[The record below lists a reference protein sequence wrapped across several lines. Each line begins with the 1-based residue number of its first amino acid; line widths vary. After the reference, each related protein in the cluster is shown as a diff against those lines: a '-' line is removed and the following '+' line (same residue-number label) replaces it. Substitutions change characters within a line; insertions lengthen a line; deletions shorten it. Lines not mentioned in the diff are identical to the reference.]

1 VSKAAKRER
10 QRMNREARR
19 EAEVAAEKRS
29 KMWKN
34 IRNVALL
41 LVPIAIAFV
50 LFQVLRDNDSSADED
65 NDEQTEAPA
74 FTIDP
79 ARTYTA
85 TIETSRGTIVV
96 DLDAE
101 AAPESVNNFV
111 ALSRDKFYNGLEF
124 TRVAENFVIQTGSP
138 NNTQS
143 GGPGYTVEGEVP
155 TTDPAYPVGTV
166 AFAKS
171 PAEPPGRAGSQFFI
185 VFGDGSLSLPPEYAL
200 IGSVSQGIEVAQDI
214 GTLVPASGDGAP
226 TETVTVTKVTITES

>member
-1 VSKAAKRER
+1 
-10 QRMNREARR
+10 MNREARR
-19 EAEVAAEKRS
+19 EAEIAAEKRS

-34 IRNVALL
+34 LRNVALL
-41 LVPIAIAFV
+41 LIPVAIAFV
-50 LFQVLRDNDSSADED
+50 LFQVLRDDDSSADED
-65 NDEQTEAPA
+65 NNDNEQTEAPA

-79 ARTYTA
+79 AKTYTA
-85 TIETSRGTIVV
+85 TIDTSMGTIAV

-111 ALSRDKFYNGLEF
+111 SLARDKFYNGLEF

-138 NNTQS
+138 DNTQS
-143 GGPGYTVEGEVP
+143 GGPGYSVEGEVP

-171 PAEPPGRAGSQFFI
+171 PAVPPGTAGSQFFI

-200 IGSVSQGIEVAQDI
+200 IGNVTQGLDVAQAI
-214 GTLVPASGDGAP
+214 GALAPPNGDGPP
-226 TETVTVTKVTITES
+226 TETVTVDKIKITES